1 MVSRA
6 TPGRL
11 KLRARSVAD
20 VDVIGAL
27 LQDALVPIV
36 DMDYLRRERR
46 FVLVV
51 NRFMWERAGEAPQGL
66 PEAMGDDARFEDGE
80 AGAQRFW
87 RTHAALV
94 FDRVRAVASRNL
106 PRRREGALLNLL
118 TVASEPRRITLY
130 FSGGAQLRLEVADIR
145 CRLEDLGEPW
155 PTAALPRHDEDVTV
169 EAQDGRATAES

>member
-11 KLRARSVAD
+11 KLRARDVAD
-20 VDVIGAL
+20 MDVIGAL
-27 LQDALVPIV
+27 MQDALVSIV
-36 DMDYLRRERR
+36 DMDYLRRDRR

-51 NRFMWERAGEAPQGL
+51 NRFMWERAGEVSQGM
-66 PEAMGDDARFEDGE
+66 PESTGDDARFEDGQ
-80 AGAQRFW
+80 ADAQRFW

-106 PRRREGALLNLL
+106 PRRREDALLNLL
-118 TVASEPRRITLY
+118 TVASEPRRITLH

-155 PTAALPRHDEDVTV
+155 PTAAMPRHDEDAAA
-169 EAQDGRATAES
+169 EARDGRATAES